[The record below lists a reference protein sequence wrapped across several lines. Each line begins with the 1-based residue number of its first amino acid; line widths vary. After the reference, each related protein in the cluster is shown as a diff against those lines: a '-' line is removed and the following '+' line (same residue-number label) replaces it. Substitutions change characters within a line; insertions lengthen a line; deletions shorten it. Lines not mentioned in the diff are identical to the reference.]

1 MGWVEQKEAV
11 QGSPAAYKV
20 SCARLGVGVHQ
31 DYKPDVCIQHLHG
44 VSSFSCCRLS
54 RLLCSVSSLAFNSSG
69 TLLAMAVSYM
79 FERGPQPGQ
88 PKPQIIVRAV
98 REEDVRPKS

>member
-1 MGWVEQKEAV
+1 M
-11 QGSPAAYKV
+11 QGSPSTYKVGFPHLCMNPDGAAYQNFCLHLAQFLV
-20 SCARLGVGVHQ
+20 MCSIVCARFL
-31 DYKPDVCIQHLHG
+31 P
-44 VSSFSCCRLS
+44 
-54 RLLCSVSSLAFNSSG
+54 CSVSSLAFNSSG